1 MQLAFFLPEMEV
13 ELCYN
18 RTMKRNDQNLFW
30 GVLSALGAEVLFG
43 LSYLFTKQ
51 ISHQV
56 SAVALL
62 GWRFFVA
69 FFVMLLFAKQMG
81 LTAIRLQGKNLWN
94 LGLLVLFCPI
104 FYYIFETLGTGYSGP
119 NLVGPFPRS
128 GTLQ

>member
-1 MQLAFFLPEMEV
+1 MEAV
-13 ELCYN
+13 LCYN
-18 RTMKRNDQNLFW
+18 RTMKRNNQNLFW

-69 FFVMLLFAKQMG
+69 FFVIVLLLSKWG
-81 LTAIRLQGKNLWN
+81 
-94 LGLLVLFCPI
+94 
-104 FYYIFETLGTGYSGP
+104 
-119 NLVGPFPRS
+119 
-128 GTLQ
+128 